1 MNHFDTLTINT
12 VLLRFPSIAKDI
24 FKELDNKSLIKCRK
38 LSVPV
43 QNFIDNEKI
52 IWIRRMQKYNEKM
65 EEFFDQWKRAIRNS
79 PVDNVKELSK
89 AMFQFFEGD
98 ELDGKK
104 QYTPL
109 HITAS
114 KGLLE
119 LSKFIIQKTWDKNPT
134 GSDGYTAFHY
144 AAFWDCTEIC
154 RHFIELLDDK
164 HPADKYGM
172 TPLIIAAFKGHL
184 ETYQVIAESLE
195 EKNQNGGSK
204 LDHPVRKKSSF
215 A

>member
-24 FKELDNKSLIKCRK
+24 FKELDNKSLIKCRT

-52 IWIRRMQKYNEKM
+52 IWIRRMQKYNGNM
-65 EEFFDQWKRAIRNS
+65 EEFSEQWKRAIRNS
-79 PVDNVKELSK
+79 PVDNVKALSR
-89 AMFQFFEGD
+89 AVFQSLEGD
-98 ELDGKK
+98 ELDGKS
-104 QYTPL
+104 QYAPL
-109 HITAS
+109 HITAIE
-114 KGLLE
+114 GLLE
-119 LSKFIIQKTWDKNPT
+119 LSKFIIQKTEEENPT
-134 GSDGYTAFHY
+134 RSDGYTALHY
-144 AAFWDCTEIC
+144 AAFGGHTEIC
-154 RHFIELLDDK
+154 RHFIEQLDDK
-164 HPADKYGM
+164 NPVDKDGM
-172 TPLIIAAFKGHL
+172 TPLIIAAFQGHL

-204 LDHPVRKKSSF
+204 LDHPVKKKSSF